1 MKQSIRPLWKLLT
14 KNLKKTNEAMDK
26 KELTVADVIESEEF
40 KTIVSN
46 ELKKIVDKIENA
58 KSELKQ
64 DERLVRTIGV
74 RLYELKML
82 ETDNFINAYACIL
95 GKQHVDL
102 PSALRQA
109 IKNDGDNMLGLAY
122 YKLTHK
128 PNDDGR
134 PV

>member
-1 MKQSIRPLWKLLT
+1 
-14 KNLKKTNEAMDK
+14 MDK

-40 KTIVSN
+40 KTIVSS
-46 ELKKIVDKIENA
+46 ELKKIVDKIEEA
-58 KSELKQ
+58 KSELKLG
-64 DERLVRTIGV
+64 ERLVRTVGV

-82 ETDNFINAYACIL
+82 ETDNFINAYASIL

-128 PNDDGR
+128 ADSDKQ
-134 PV
+134 